1 MTRPI
6 AVATI
11 AAMEPGT
18 HPHLILA
25 SQPDLRDPTLVI
37 AWAGWNDAGEAASH
51 AVRYLAAT
59 MNTDK
64 FASIDPEDYY
74 DFTDVRP
81 LARYRNGHREI
92 TWPSTDFY
100 AVRRDNQPRDLIL
113 GVGIEPNHRWK
124 SYMEAIASLA
134 TTMHVGL
141 VVTLGAVAAAV
152 PHTRPIHVTGSATT
166 TALTTQH
173 RMRPPGYEGPTGIV
187 GVFHDYC
194 RRQQRDAVSLWASVP
209 HYLPG
214 IVNPHGARAL
224 LEALTPVCDLAVDYT
239 HLEKEHD
246 RFTKQVNIAVNE
258 DDELA
263 DYVRRLEEAQPD
275 EAPPAP
281 PAELPTSEA
290 LIDELEDFLRQRR
303 NED

>member
-6 AVATI
+6 TIATI

-18 HPHLILA
+18 HPHLILE

-51 AVRYLAAT
+51 AVRYLAST
-59 MNTDK
+59 MNADK
-64 FASIDPEDYY
+64 FAFVDPEDYY

-81 LARYRNGHREI
+81 LARYRDGHRVI
-92 TWPSTDFY
+92 AWPTTDFY
-100 AVRRDNQPRDLIL
+100 AIRRDNQSRDLIL
-113 GVGIEPNHRWK
+113 GVGIEPNYRWK
-124 SYMEAIASLA
+124 GYMEAVASLA

-152 PHTRPIHVTGSATT
+152 PHTHPIHVTGSATT
-166 TALTTQH
+166 AALTDRH

-194 RRQQRDAVSLWASVP
+194 RSQNRDAVSLWASVP

-214 IVNPHGARAL
+214 IVNPPGARAL
-224 LEALTPVCDLAVDYT
+224 LEALTPVCDLAVDYAP
-239 HLEKEHD
+239 LEKEHD
-246 RFTKQVNIAVNE
+246 RFTKQVAIAVNE
-258 DDELA
+258 NDELA
-263 DYVRRLEEAQPD
+263 EYVRRLEEAQPSD
-275 EAPPAP
+275 PPPLP
-281 PAELPTSEA
+281 PTELPTSEG
-290 LIDELEDFLRQRR
+290 LIDELEDFLRQSR
-303 NED
+303 NDD